1 MLHVHFESARG
12 SIHHSHAGAET
23 DREAT
28 ISNFMDHFA
37 EIEELRRGSHQQL
50 NTQRGSDIS
59 YVFSQLNGQN

>member
-12 SIHHSHAGAET
+12 SIHHTHAGAET

-37 EIEELRRGSHQQL
+37 EIEELRRVSHQQL
-50 NTQRGSDIS
+50 NTHCGSDIS
-59 YVFSQLNGQN
+59 YVFSQLNGWN

>member
-12 SIHHSHAGAET
+12 LIHHTHAGVET

-37 EIEELRRGSHQQL
+37 EIEELRRVSHQQL
-50 NTQRGSDIS
+50 NTQCGSDIS
-59 YVFSQLNGQN
+59 YVFSQLNGWN